1 MNKRQQ
7 RIIWWAII
15 MIALMLL
22 FPPFRFDITRQ
33 FVSSGINM
41 GYAFLL
47 DPPRTE
53 GRERTLVV
61 DARTLPAI
69 TTSEAS
75 TDRDL
80 FVEFGLA
87 PENSTTRSADAF
99 SDNKA
104 PKDRSAPQTTPPT
117 WDEVTKKPEF
127 KSLPLFDRERMR
139 EKYWQ
144 EVVLPRV
151 PLSQA
156 DAARMAFDADTRPWW
171 EPFVRR
177 WTPSVSE
184 RAAVVNIGLLLV
196 QWLGVILIAG
206 ALWWLARDK
215 E

>member
-1 MNKRQQ
+1 MNKRQR
-7 RIIWWAII
+7 RIIWLAII
-15 MIALMLL
+15 AIALMLL

-61 DARTLPAI
+61 DARTLPVI
-69 TTSEAS
+69 KS
-75 TDRDL
+75 
-80 FVEFGLA
+80 
-87 PENSTTRSADAF
+87 
-99 SDNKA
+99 
-104 PKDRSAPQTTPPT
+104 PT

-127 KSLPLFDRERMR
+127 KSLSLFDRERVR

-144 EVVLPRV
+144 EVVLPQV

-171 EPFVRR
+171 GPFVRR